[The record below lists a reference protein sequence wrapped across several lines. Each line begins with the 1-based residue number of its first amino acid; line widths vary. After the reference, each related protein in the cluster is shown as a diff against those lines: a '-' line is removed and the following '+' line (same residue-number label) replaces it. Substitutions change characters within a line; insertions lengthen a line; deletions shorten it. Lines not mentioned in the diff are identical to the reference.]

1 MIRFSKE
8 NQQKIDGEKWRRLL
22 SLEIDET
29 DNTEALK
36 RKISEL
42 ESRNAALEQGF
53 NELKGVI
60 SV

>member
-1 MIRFSKE
+1 MIRFSNE
-8 NQQKIDGEKWRRLL
+8 NQKRADNEKWHRLL
-22 SLEIDET
+22 RLEIDVS
-29 DNTEALK
+29 DNAEALK